1 MFENFNKLVEEA
13 KKHQAEKQKRLEQE
27 EHERIDEEKLKPKPK
42 TITKPI
48 PFWRE
53 EHSRT
58 TSSGVML

>member
-27 EHERIDEEKLKPKPK
+27 EQERIKAEKLKPA
-42 TITKPI
+42 

-53 EHSRT
+53 KNKRT

>member
-13 KKHQAEKQKRLEQE
+13 KKHQAEKQKQLEQE
-27 EHERIDEEKLKPKPK
+27 EQEQKKSQK
-42 TITKPI
+42 TKPI

-53 EHSRT
+53 EHKRT

>member
-13 KKHQAEKQKRLEQE
+13 KQRQAEKQKRLEQE
-27 EHERIDEEKLKPKPK
+27 EQAKPKQ
-42 TITKPI
+42 TKPI

-53 EHSRT
+53 DEKRT

>member
-27 EHERIDEEKLKPKPK
+27 EQERIEAEKVKPKP
-42 TITKPI
+42 TKPI

-53 EHSRT
+53 EHKRT